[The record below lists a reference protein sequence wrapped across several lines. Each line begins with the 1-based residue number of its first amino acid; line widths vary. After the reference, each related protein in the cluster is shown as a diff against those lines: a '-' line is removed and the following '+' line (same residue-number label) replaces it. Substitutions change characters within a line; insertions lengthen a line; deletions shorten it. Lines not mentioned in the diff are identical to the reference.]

1 MSPAISPNGRWLAYS
16 SDESGQLEVYVVP
29 FPNTSEA
36 KWAVSTRGGTEPE
49 WSHSGSELF
58 YRDGAKNL
66 VAVGV
71 KTNPTFSLGRS
82 AVLFSTAAP
91 YPRFT
96 VAPDDRRFLTIRP
109 QVTGPPDK
117 LIVVE
122 NWFEELKAKLR
133 K

>member
-1 MSPAISPNGRWLAYS
+1 
-16 SDESGQLEVYVVP
+16 
-29 FPNTSEA
+29 
-36 KWAVSTRGGTEPE
+36 
-49 WSHSGSELF
+49 LF

-66 VAVGV
+66 VAVDV

-82 AVLFSTAAP
+82 AVLFSTAGFAP
-91 YPRFT
+91 YLVNSRYA
-96 VAPDDRRFLTIRP
+96 VAPDDRRFMMVQAKAPDT
-109 QVTGPPDK
+109 PDK